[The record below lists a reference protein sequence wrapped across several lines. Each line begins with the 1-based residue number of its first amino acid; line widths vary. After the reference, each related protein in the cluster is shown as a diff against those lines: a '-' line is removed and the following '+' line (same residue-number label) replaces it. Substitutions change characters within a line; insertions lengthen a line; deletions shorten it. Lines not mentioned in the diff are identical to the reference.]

1 MDLTGKN
8 TLQKPTGFANK
19 QAPKKFRCP
28 TSKPLDSPP
37 ALWYN
42 TLVIRKGVETMTIM
56 GILGFLG
63 MVVGAAGYVL
73 LGSLWAALAAG
84 VGLGM
89 ITASW
94 VVMTKEDKAN
104 EEKLGIPAW
113 MKEVY

>member
-1 MDLTGKN
+1 M
-8 TLQKPTGFANK
+8 
-19 QAPKKFRCP
+19 
-28 TSKPLDSPP
+28 
-37 ALWYN
+37 
-42 TLVIRKGVETMTIM
+42 VVM
-56 GILGFLG
+56 GILGFIG
-63 MVVGAAGYVL
+63 MVIGAAGYVL

-94 VVMTKEDKAN
+94 AAMTKEDKAN

>member
-1 MDLTGKN
+1 
-8 TLQKPTGFANK
+8 
-19 QAPKKFRCP
+19 
-28 TSKPLDSPP
+28 
-37 ALWYN
+37 
-42 TLVIRKGVETMTIM
+42 MTIV

-63 MVVGAAGYVL
+63 VVIGAAGYAL

-89 ITASW
+89 ITTSW
-94 VVMTKEDKAN
+94 AVMTKEDKTN

>member
-1 MDLTGKN
+1 
-8 TLQKPTGFANK
+8 
-19 QAPKKFRCP
+19 
-28 TSKPLDSPP
+28 
-37 ALWYN
+37 
-42 TLVIRKGVETMTIM
+42 MTVM
-56 GILGFLG
+56 GILGFIG
-63 MVVGAAGYVL
+63 MVIGAAGYVL

-94 VVMTKEDKAN
+94 AVMTKEDKVN

>member
-1 MDLTGKN
+1 M
-8 TLQKPTGFANK
+8 
-19 QAPKKFRCP
+19 
-28 TSKPLDSPP
+28 
-37 ALWYN
+37 
-42 TLVIRKGVETMTIM
+42 VVM

-63 MVVGAAGYVL
+63 MIVGAAGYVL

-94 VVMTKEDKAN
+94 AAMTKEDKAN

>member
-1 MDLTGKN
+1 M
-8 TLQKPTGFANK
+8 A
-19 QAPKKFRCP
+19 
-28 TSKPLDSPP
+28 
-37 ALWYN
+37 
-42 TLVIRKGVETMTIM
+42 VM

-63 MVVGAAGYVL
+63 MVIGAVGYVL

-89 ITASW
+89 TTASW
-94 VVMTKEDKAN
+94 AIMTKEDKAN

>member
-1 MDLTGKN
+1 
-8 TLQKPTGFANK
+8 
-19 QAPKKFRCP
+19 
-28 TSKPLDSPP
+28 
-37 ALWYN
+37 
-42 TLVIRKGVETMTIM
+42 MTIV

-63 MVVGAAGYVL
+63 AVVGAAGYVL

-94 VVMTKEDKAN
+94 AVMTKEDKAN

>member
-1 MDLTGKN
+1 M
-8 TLQKPTGFANK
+8 A
-19 QAPKKFRCP
+19 
-28 TSKPLDSPP
+28 
-37 ALWYN
+37 
-42 TLVIRKGVETMTIM
+42 VM

-63 MVVGAAGYVL
+63 VVIGAAGYIL

-94 VVMTKEDKAN
+94 AVMAKEDKAN

>member
-1 MDLTGKN
+1 M
-8 TLQKPTGFANK
+8 A
-19 QAPKKFRCP
+19 
-28 TSKPLDSPP
+28 
-37 ALWYN
+37 
-42 TLVIRKGVETMTIM
+42 VM
-56 GILGFLG
+56 GILGFIG
-63 MVVGAAGYVL
+63 MVIGAAGYVL

-94 VVMTKEDKAN
+94 AVMTKEDKAN

>member
-1 MDLTGKN
+1 M
-8 TLQKPTGFANK
+8 
-19 QAPKKFRCP
+19 
-28 TSKPLDSPP
+28 
-37 ALWYN
+37 
-42 TLVIRKGVETMTIM
+42 VVM
-56 GILGFLG
+56 GILGFIG
-63 MVVGAAGYVL
+63 MVIGAAGYVL

-94 VVMTKEDKAN
+94 AVMTKEDKAN

>member
-1 MDLTGKN
+1 M
-8 TLQKPTGFANK
+8 A
-19 QAPKKFRCP
+19 
-28 TSKPLDSPP
+28 
-37 ALWYN
+37 
-42 TLVIRKGVETMTIM
+42 VM

-84 VGLGM
+84 VGLCM
-89 ITASW
+89 VAASW
-94 VVMTKEDKAN
+94 AINTKEDKTN

>member
-1 MDLTGKN
+1 M
-8 TLQKPTGFANK
+8 A
-19 QAPKKFRCP
+19 
-28 TSKPLDSPP
+28 
-37 ALWYN
+37 
-42 TLVIRKGVETMTIM
+42 IM
-56 GILGFLG
+56 GILGFIG
-63 MVVGAAGYVL
+63 MVIGAAGYVL

-94 VVMTKEDKAN
+94 AVMTKEDKAN

>member
-1 MDLTGKN
+1 M
-8 TLQKPTGFANK
+8 A
-19 QAPKKFRCP
+19 
-28 TSKPLDSPP
+28 
-37 ALWYN
+37 
-42 TLVIRKGVETMTIM
+42 VM

-63 MVVGAAGYVL
+63 MVVGTVGYVL

-94 VVMTKEDKAN
+94 AVMTKEDKAN

>member
-1 MDLTGKN
+1 M
-8 TLQKPTGFANK
+8 A
-19 QAPKKFRCP
+19 
-28 TSKPLDSPP
+28 
-37 ALWYN
+37 
-42 TLVIRKGVETMTIM
+42 VM
-56 GILGFLG
+56 GILGFLS
-63 MVVGAAGYVL
+63 MVIGAAGYVL

-94 VVMTKEDKAN
+94 AVMTKEDKAN

>member
-1 MDLTGKN
+1 M
-8 TLQKPTGFANK
+8 A
-19 QAPKKFRCP
+19 
-28 TSKPLDSPP
+28 
-37 ALWYN
+37 
-42 TLVIRKGVETMTIM
+42 VM
-56 GILGFLG
+56 GILGFLS
-63 MVVGAAGYVL
+63 MIVGAAGYVL

-94 VVMTKEDKAN
+94 AVMTKEDKAN

>member
-1 MDLTGKN
+1 
-8 TLQKPTGFANK
+8 
-19 QAPKKFRCP
+19 
-28 TSKPLDSPP
+28 
-37 ALWYN
+37 
-42 TLVIRKGVETMTIM
+42 MTVM
-56 GILGFLG
+56 GILGFIG
-63 MVVGAAGYVL
+63 MVIGAAGYVL

-94 VVMTKEDKAN
+94 AIMTKEDKAN

>member
-1 MDLTGKN
+1 M
-8 TLQKPTGFANK
+8 
-19 QAPKKFRCP
+19 
-28 TSKPLDSPP
+28 
-37 ALWYN
+37 
-42 TLVIRKGVETMTIM
+42 VVM

-94 VVMTKEDKAN
+94 AAMTKEDKAN

-113 MKEVY
+113 MKEGY